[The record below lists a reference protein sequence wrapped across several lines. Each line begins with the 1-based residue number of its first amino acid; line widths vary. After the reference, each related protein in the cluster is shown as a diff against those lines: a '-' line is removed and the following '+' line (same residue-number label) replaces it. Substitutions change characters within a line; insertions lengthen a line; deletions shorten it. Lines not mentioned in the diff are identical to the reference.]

1 MGGIYLLL
9 WVAVF
14 LAAVLLTYGASM
26 AYDNRQKLKKRMNEV
41 EAAPA
46 VAIFH
51 QQEAFNPKIKRIMAW
66 FSSFGKFSLKNT
78 EETTIQKML
87 IHANFRNPTA
97 LTIFYGFK
105 GLMALVLPIPVIL
118 FFIVRGQL
126 TLVPLLV
133 TVVIGYIGY
142 SLPQYLLGRLV
153 RRRQDKIDRA
163 LPDVIDLFIICM
175 EAGLSLQPTLNR
187 VSDEIRDVCQEF
199 YQELQITAGEMRTGI
214 TRDTALRNLGKRTG
228 VESLQSLVTLMIQ
241 SEKLGTSLAQSLRAH
256 ADFSRVQRTLRAEE
270 MAQKLPVKIVV
281 PLVFF
286 ILPAMFIVIIGPG
299 AIQMGKTL
307 IPLLYGTVI

>member
-1 MGGIYLLL
+1 MGAIYLLL
-9 WVAVF
+9 WTMVF
-14 LAAVLLTYGASM
+14 LAAVLFTYSASA
-26 AYDNRQKLKKRMNEV
+26 AYDNRQKLKKRMSEV

-46 VAIFH
+46 IAIFH
-51 QQEAFNPKIKRIMAW
+51 QEASNPKIKRIMAW

-78 EETTIQKML
+78 EETTIQTML

-97 LTIFYGFK
+97 LTIFYGLK
-105 GLMALVLPIPVIL
+105 GLMALLVPIPFIL

-126 TLVPLLV
+126 TPVPLFV
-133 TVVIGYIGY
+133 TIVIGYIGY
-142 SLPQYLLGRLV
+142 CMPQFFLGKLV
-153 RRRQDKIDRA
+153 RTRQDKIDRA

-187 VSDEIRDVCQEF
+187 VSEEIRDVCQEF
-199 YQELQITAGEMRTGI
+199 YHELQITAGEMRTGI
-214 TRDTALRNLGKRTG
+214 TRDTALKNLGKRTG

>member
-1 MGGIYLLL
+1 MNGINLLL
-9 WVAVF
+9 LGTVF
-14 LAAVLLTYGASM
+14 LSAVLLTYGLSV
-26 AYDNRQKLKKRMNEV
+26 AYDNRQKLKKRVNAAET
-41 EAAPA
+41 APA
-46 VAIFH
+46 VAIF
-51 QQEAFNPKIKRIMAW
+51 QEQKASNPAIKRILAW
-66 FSSFGKFSLKNT
+66 FSSLGKFSLKNT
-78 EETTIQKML
+78 EETFIQKML

-105 GLMALVLPIPVIL
+105 GLMALLLPIPFIL

-126 TLVPLLV
+126 TPASLFF

-142 SLPQYLLGRLV
+142 SLPQYFLGRLA
-153 RRRQDKIDRA
+153 RGRQDKIDRA

-175 EAGLSLQPTLNR
+175 EAGLALQPTLNR
-187 VSDEIRDVCQEF
+187 VSEEIRDVSQEF
-199 YQELQITAGEMRTGI
+199 YHELQITAGEMRTGI
-214 TRDTALRNLGKRTG
+214 TRDSALKNLAKRTG

-256 ADFSRVQRTLRAEE
+256 ADFTRVQRTLRAEE

-299 AIQMGKTL
+299 AIHMGRTL
-307 IPLLYGTVI
+307 IPLLYGTVL